1 MNARTWHVMPIV
13 MSSDE
18 HREYL
23 IRGVKE
29 RLIAA
34 SESGAPE
41 QDRRDLFNAMRAL
54 IRGRSRAAVERIERA
69 RGLR

>member
-1 MNARTWHVMPIV
+1 MTAHSWHVLPVV
-13 MSSDE
+13 MTPDE
-18 HREYL
+18 HREHL

-34 SESGAPE
+34 AKAGAPE

-54 IRGRSRAAVERIERA
+54 MRGRSRAMVERLERA
-69 RGLR
+69 KGLR

>member
-1 MNARTWHVMPIV
+1 MSAAR
-13 MSSDE
+13 E

-29 RLIAA
+29 RLIEA
-34 SESGAPE
+34 SQSGAPE
-41 QDRRDLFNAMRAL
+41 QDRRDLFNDMRAL
-54 IRGRSRAAVERIERA
+54 MRGRSRAMVERLERE